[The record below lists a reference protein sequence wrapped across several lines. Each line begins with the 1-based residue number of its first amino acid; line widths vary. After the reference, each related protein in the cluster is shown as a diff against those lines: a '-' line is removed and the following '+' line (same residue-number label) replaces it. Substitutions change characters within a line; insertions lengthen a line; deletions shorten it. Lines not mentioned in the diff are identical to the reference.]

1 MSNTNKYKNK
11 IIIEI
16 EKIDDNIK
24 NKMKRHF

>member
-16 EKIDDNIK
+16 EKLDDNIK